1 MKRAFR
7 LTNNASF
14 NYIYRHGT
22 CLNSPIL
29 ALIYVKATC
38 VKVGVSV
45 GKKVGNSVTR
55 NKAKRRLR
63 EAANALLPRLNGS
76 YNYVIAAR
84 EGIAEADY
92 KKILETLTGL
102 LKKAGHL
109 KA

>member
-22 CLNSPIL
+22 ALNSPIL
-29 ALIYVKATC
+29 ALIFVRATSA
-38 VKVGVSV
+38 KVGVSV
-45 GKKVGNSVTR
+45 SKKVGNSVTR
-55 NKAKRRLR
+55 NKAKRRIR

-84 EGIAEADY
+84 EGISEADFHQ
-92 KKILETLTGL
+92 ISETLAGL
-102 LKKAGHL
+102 LRKAGHL